1 LNMPGEERGHASH
14 AHAGLASVSANW
26 PVALVVHTLGY
37 LAATFAVALI
47 VYEKLGLALLRSAWI
62 NLDVVWC
69 VALIATGIIALFAV
83 R

>member
-1 LNMPGEERGHASH
+1 
-14 AHAGLASVSANW
+14 
-26 PVALVVHTLGY
+26 VVHTLGY
-37 LAATFAVALI
+37 LAATLAVALI

-69 VALIATGIIALFAV
+69 VALIATGIVALFAV